1 MLKRP
6 IRALVLM
13 AALGVFTLL
22 VAPDVRA
29 TPAVASGPYDAAG
42 LGSYLG
48 SELPEVYGG
57 LFFDGPTLVVLGTS
71 DAALSSLRQAK
82 QRFDERQPPAVV
94 EARFVVANHSL
105 RLLEGQRVLVASNQ
119 DQLAAE
125 GITLYAYGI
134 AQERNLLRLEVSDS
148 SDEAKQRVQV
158 ALGLDADS
166 FFLEAGSL
174 TPPLPLPG
182 PVQNE
187 GAISAEPAAPIAADA
202 AFTG

>member
-6 IRALVLM
+6 IRAVVLM
-13 AALGVFTLL
+13 AALGVLTLL

-82 QRFDERQPPAVV
+82 QRFDERQPHAV

-105 RLLEGQRVLVASNQ
+105 RFLEGQRMLVASNQ

-125 GITLYAYGI
+125 GITLYSYGI
-134 AQERNLLRLEVSDS
+134 AQERNLLSLGVSDS

-174 TPPLPLPG
+174 TPPALLPG

-187 GAISAEPAAPIAADA
+187 GATSAEPAAPIAADA